1 MILKGSQRAGAK
13 QLAMHLLKA
22 EENEH
27 VEVHELRGFSSN
39 DLKSALQ
46 EVYAVSKGTQAKQF
60 LFSLS
65 LNPPRDQ
72 NVSTDTFEAAIEKV
86 ERKLGLEDQPRA
98 IVFHEKDGR
107 RHAHVVWSRI
117 DADDMKAINLP
128 HYKLKLRDISKELYI
143 EHGWEMPKGFKDS
156 HDRDPANFNLKEWQ
170 QAKRAGHDPKL
181 LKMMFKECWTI
192 SDSRQAFSHALE
204 EQGFFLAQGDRRGYV
219 AMDYHGEVYSIA
231 KFIGIRASE
240 VKRKLGNAKELPT
253 LEETKGIVASRFSD
267 IARKQERELAARHQA
282 LFSPLLQRRQQIVEK
297 QRTERTLLEHA
308 HSVRWQKE
316 SHARSERHAKGIRGL
331 WDRVT
336 GKHAEIKRKNEMET
350 LQSFQRDRTEKDDLI
365 FKQQEQRKLLHRQIR
380 DTRRAQVR
388 ERTELRRAIARG
400 ELRQPHGLWERFREI
415 SGQERDGNRAAG
427 HKPKYDLER

>member
-1 MILKGSQRAGAK
+1 
-13 QLAMHLLKA
+13 MHLLKA

-39 DLKSALQ
+39 DLKSALH

-72 NVSTDTFEAAIEKV
+72 NVSTDTFEATIEKV
-86 ERKLGLEDQPRA
+86 ERKLGLDDQPRA

-117 DADDMKAINLP
+117 DADEMKAINLP
-128 HYKLKLRDISKELYI
+128 HYKLKLGDISKELYI
-143 EHGWEMPKGFKDS
+143 EHGWEIPKGFKDS
-156 HDRDPANFNLKEWQ
+156 QDRDPANFNLEEWQ

-181 LKMMFKECWTI
+181 LKMMFKECWAI

-204 EQGFFLAQGDRRGYV
+204 EQGFVLAQGDRRGYV

-231 KFIGIRASE
+231 KYVGIRASE
-240 VKRKLGNAKELPT
+240 VKRKIGDAKQLPT
-253 LEETKGIVASRFSD
+253 LEQAKDIIASRFSD
-267 IARKQERELAARHQA
+267 MARKQEQELATRHGA
-282 LFSPLLQRRQQIVEK
+282 LFAPLLLRRQEIVEK

-308 HSVRWQKE
+308 QSVRWQRE
-316 SHARSERHAKGIRGL
+316 SQARSERHAKGIRGL

-336 GKHAEIKRKNEMET
+336 GKHAEVKSKNEMET

-365 FKQQEQRKLLHRQIR
+365 FKQQEQRKLLHRQII
-380 DTRRAQVR
+380 DTRRSQVR
-388 ERTELRRAIARG
+388 DRTELRRAIARG
-400 ELRQPHGLWERFREI
+400 DLQRPQGLWERFRDVNPPERANEHS
-415 SGQERDGNRAAG
+415 SGRG
-427 HKPKYDLER
+427 HDFDLER